1 MKGITTID
9 RIALI
14 NLEGAGMIG
23 VPGTAHRLFGA
34 LREEGISVILI
45 SQGSSE
51 HSICFA
57 VPEAEA
63 ERAERVVRRAF
74 EPELR
79 EGQIQSVEVDRGCSI
94 LAVVGDGMAGAH
106 GVAAQVFTAL
116 GHGGRQRARDRAGR
130 VGAQHLGRHRRQG
143 RDARAARRAFELLSV
158 AAHASRSA

>member
-1 MKGITTID
+1 
-9 RIALI
+9 
-14 NLEGAGMIG
+14 MIG

-79 EGQIQSVEVDRGCSI
+79 EGQIHSIEINHGCSI
-94 LAVVGDGMAGAH
+94 LAVVGDGMAGR
-106 GVAAQVFTAL
+106 TASPPRSSRRS
-116 GHGGRQRARDRAGR
+116 GGGRQRPRHRAGR
-130 VGAQHLGRHRRQG
+130 LRAQHLRGRAAQG
-143 RDARAARRAFELLSV
+143 HDPCAARRACQLLSV
-158 AAHASRSA
+158 SRTRSRSA